1 MLSRLMTRR
10 EQLLLLGVGVAIC
23 VGAGALYVHGRAS
36 LEKEP
41 ESQVVRAAPIEDVKV
56 IPLEPV
62 SAPAPE
68 PVPEEP
74 LVLLTPPPKLEPD
87 LAVSAAGAVQDPGMY
102 KLKEGARVQDLLDA
116 AHGVRE
122 DADLSDINLAAR
134 VIDGT
139 TLTVP
144 SRATASREGTKLRIR
159 SGESA
164 AALNLPE
171 YTISG
176 WRPAEVRPAGQTSA
190 TETPVHAGAPAA
202 AAPPGLIDLNTATQ
216 AALESLPG
224 IGPKT
229 AEKIIAY
236 RTRVPF
242 RSVDDLANVSG
253 IGPKKLEAVRSLVT
267 VGGK

>member
-1 MLSRLMTRR
+1 
-10 EQLLLLGVGVAIC
+10 
-23 VGAGALYVHGRAS
+23 
-36 LEKEP
+36 
-41 ESQVVRAAPIEDVKV
+41 
-56 IPLEPV
+56 
-62 SAPAPE
+62 
-68 PVPEEP
+68 
-74 LVLLTPPPKLEPD
+74 
-87 LAVSAAGAVQDPGMY
+87 MY
-102 KLKEGARVQDLLDA
+102 KLKDGARVQDLLDA

-122 DADLSDINLAAR
+122 DGDLSDINLAAR

-176 WRPAEVRPAGQTSA
+176 WRPAEVKPAGQTPA
-190 TETPVHAGAPAA
+190 TEAPAHAGVPAA
-202 AAPPGLIDLNTATQ
+202 AAPSGLIDLNTATQ

-242 RSVDDLANVSG
+242 RSVDDLANVNG

-267 VGGK
+267 VAGK